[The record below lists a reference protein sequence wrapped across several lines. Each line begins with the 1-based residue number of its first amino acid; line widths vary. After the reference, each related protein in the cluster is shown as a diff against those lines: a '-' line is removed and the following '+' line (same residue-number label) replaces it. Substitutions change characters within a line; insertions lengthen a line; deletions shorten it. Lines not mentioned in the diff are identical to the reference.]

1 MKKIFTTISALCI
14 ACIAYAQTPCVP
26 GTITLPQAGY
36 IIPDSATNFA
46 HACINQY
53 YEQVIYIKAP
63 KDTQIIVLGNPA
75 TATID
80 SFVAKKDIVGLPPG
94 LTVTSVPDFKPAAP
108 PNVKT
113 NFERLVIK
121 GDSLACMKISGTIP
135 AGTTPGPYN
144 LSMEVRAYLTALGG
158 LVKIDTLSTVNYYVI
173 NVIPDPCWPSSVYNT
188 KENISQLLIKPNP
201 ARDIAMISVDA
212 IKESVVSYH
221 ISNTVGQVIE
231 KGNWHINAGN
241 NILSIHL
248 QALNAGIYFVN
259 IFDGNRSKSIK
270 LIKE

>member
-1 MKKIFTTISALCI
+1 MKKIFTTILVLCI
-14 ACIAYAQTPCVP
+14 AHINYAQTPCVP
-26 GTITLPQAGY
+26 GTLTLPQAGY

-53 YEQVIYIKAP
+53 YEQIIYIKAP
-63 KDTQIIVLGNPA
+63 KDTQIIVLGNP
-75 TATID
+75 TSATID
-80 SFVAKKDIVGLPPG
+80 SFVAKKDITGLPPG
-94 LTVTSVPDFKPAAP
+94 LSVTAVPDFKPAAP

-135 AGTTPGPYN
+135 TGTTPGPYN

-158 LVKIDTLSTVNYYVI
+158 LVKIDTLSTVNYYLI
-173 NVIPDPCWPSSVYNT
+173 NVLPDPCWPSSVTNVQ
-188 KENISQLLIKPNP
+188 ENISQMLIKPNP

-212 IKESVVSYH
+212 IKQSVVRYQ
-221 ISNTVGQVIE
+221 ISNTVGQVVE
-231 KGNWHINAGN
+231 KGNWYINAGN
-241 NILSIHL
+241 NIIPINI
-248 QALNAGIYFVN
+248 QAFNGGIYFVN